1 MKITDVTVHKMNPGV
16 GKNFVFVKIQTDAG
30 ITGWGE
36 AYTQAD
42 RDVQIEAHIH
52 QLGRYL
58 DGRDPF
64 HIRHFTHIVHEDFAT
79 KRPGMDLHCAVSGI
93 EIAMWDIVGKALER
107 PVYDLL
113 GGPTRPRIRLYA
125 NGWGGS
131 GSPEEAGQSAAKV
144 VEERGFTA
152 LKFDPFPGPWQEYV
166 NRDALEHAAKVVGAV
181 REAVGPSV
189 ELLVEVH
196 RRLSPMNAIR
206 VAKMIEKY
214 DPYWFE
220 EPCPPDNIDAIK
232 R

>member
-79 KRPGMDLHCAVSGI
+79 KRPGMDLHCAISGI

-131 GSPEEAGQSAAKV
+131 GSPEEAGSG
-144 VEERGFTA
+144 RGEDRRGA
-152 LKFDPFPGPWQEYV
+152 RVHCPEVRSVSRSVAGVRQQG
-166 NRDALEHAAKVVGAV
+166 RVGA
-181 REAVGPSV
+181 RSEGCRRRQGGCGTK
-189 ELLVEVH
+189 H
-196 RRLSPMNAIR
+196 RTAH
-206 VAKMIEKY
+206 
-214 DPYWFE
+214 
-220 EPCPPDNIDAIK
+220 
-232 R
+232 

>member
-52 QLGRYL
+52 QLARYL

-113 GGPTRPRIRLYA
+113 GGPTKPRIRLYA

-131 GSPEEAGQSAAKV
+131 GSPERSGPGRGEDRRGARVHCPQVRSVPRSVAGVRQQG
-144 VEERGFTA
+144 R
-152 LKFDPFPGPWQEYV
+152 
-166 NRDALEHAAKVVGAV
+166 VGA
-181 REAVGPSV
+181 RSEGC
-189 ELLVEVH
+189 
-196 RRLSPMNAIR
+196 RRR
-206 VAKMIEKY
+206 QGG
-214 DPYWFE
+214 
-220 EPCPPDNIDAIK
+220 CGTK
-232 R
+232 RRTAH

>member
-42 RDVQIEAHIH
+42 RDIQIEAHIH

-113 GGPTRPRIRLYA
+113 GGTNQAPDTALRQRLGRQRIARRSWPGRSEGRRGARVHGPEIRPRSPAR
-125 NGWGGS
+125 GWSTSTGTRWS
-131 GSPEEAGQSAAKV
+131 TP
-144 VEERGFTA
+144 
-152 LKFDPFPGPWQEYV
+152 
-166 NRDALEHAAKVVGAV
+166 
-181 REAVGPSV
+181 
-189 ELLVEVH
+189 
-196 RRLSPMNAIR
+196 RRLSAPSGRLWDQASN
-206 VAKMIEKY
+206 
-214 DPYWFE
+214 
-220 EPCPPDNIDAIK
+220 CS
-232 R
+232 

>member
-52 QLGRYL
+52 QLARYL

-131 GSPEEAGQSAAKV
+131 GSPEEVGQAAAKV

-152 LKFDPFPGPWQEYV
+152 LKFDPFPGPWDGVRQQGRVGTRREGCRRRQGGCGTKRRITHRGTQAV
-166 NRDALEHAAKVVGAV
+166 VANERHPGRKNDRKV
-181 REAVGPSV
+181 
-189 ELLVEVH
+189 
-196 RRLSPMNAIR
+196 
-206 VAKMIEKY
+206 
-214 DPYWFE
+214 
-220 EPCPPDNIDAIK
+220 
-232 R
+232 

>member
-64 HIRHFTHIVHEDFAT
+64 HIRHFTHIVHEDFST

-93 EIAMWDIVGKALER
+93 EIAMWDIVGKALDR
-107 PVYDLL
+107 PIYDLL

-131 GSPEEAGQSAAKV
+131 GSPEEAGQAAAKV
-144 VEERGFTA
+144 RRGTRVHGPQVRSVSRTV
-152 LKFDPFPGPWQEYV
+152 DGVRQPG
-166 NRDALEHAAKVVGAV
+166 RVGAR
-181 REAVGPSV
+181 REGGRRRKRRGGP
-189 ELLVEVH
+189 
-196 RRLSPMNAIR
+196 
-206 VAKMIEKY
+206 KG
-214 DPYWFE
+214 
-220 EPCPPDNIDAIK
+220 
-232 R
+232 

>member
-93 EIAMWDIVGKALER
+93 EIAMWDIVGKSSRTTCLR
-107 PVYDLL
+107 PARRSNQTPD
-113 GGPTRPRIRLYA
+113 T
-125 NGWGGS
+125 
-131 GSPEEAGQSAAKV
+131 
-144 VEERGFTA
+144 
-152 LKFDPFPGPWQEYV
+152 
-166 NRDALEHAAKVVGAV
+166 AV
-181 REAVGPSV
+181 RQRLGRQRIARRSGPGRGESRRGARVHGPQVRSV
-189 ELLVEVH
+189 FPARGWSTSTGTRWNTP
-196 RRLSPMNAIR
+196 RRLSAPSGRLWDQASN
-206 VAKMIEKY
+206 
-214 DPYWFE
+214 
-220 EPCPPDNIDAIK
+220 CS
-232 R
+232 